1 MKMTITSALLL
12 QLLFHTTFAA
22 NTPSEI
28 LFLPWGVDKGQ
39 IQLTET
45 PFGWESV
52 ESFQV
57 IGDNYYL
64 LTSNTGQILKYS
76 DQTLS
81 IWHRSDHIQ
90 AIDFQL
96 SPLGELLYF
105 MDVKQIYDMSGES
118 GPITWVNHLD
128 MRPNSRL
135 LRSSKNKPAI
145 LLGLSE
151 TLLPTVS
158 TRDTHMGKLNL
169 SGEYGRLVR
178 QSGSEMDF
186 LLDEVALASFQLERG
201 IWGSGQYLGS
211 TEKGHHYLLLETLLE
226 QNPLILKREVFI
238 IDASGKLL
246 MILEIPH
253 TQHVPVTREFQLDKN
268 GTLFGLFTTTDGIH
282 LLGWDLS
289 RPGDTPLLQFS
300 LPQEFHNI
308 HPRPF
313 QGDNRLPG
321 ERHDEKSAG
330 SLELD
335 RLDFPPVG
343 REEALN
349 TADTY
354 VALIW
359 TAGPENLTDGV
370 INDPAG
376 HAIQTPT
383 WIQVGQNQRMA
394 YQWGGFSTIDGY
406 VTGLANGKYAG
417 DMETSDVS
425 AYAVGVDCS
434 GFVSRCWNMPQHYST
449 YMMSNHQP
457 LITLPLDSWYD
468 LRPGDAIHKVGHVR
482 LTVLWN
488 TNGTILAVE
497 AGGGWI
503 THYQSYTISQLADY
517 QPRYYINMEGMP
529 ATIDRP
535 IVGSVTTS
543 DSTTISWTLS
553 DTAGI
558 QGVQLYQKDVFQVQ
572 DWEAVTDGLLSV
584 DQTSIAF
591 PSTDLS
597 LAWCFRSVSD
607 NTPPTES
614 YPSDAYASAQKG
626 SNERLLIIDG
636 FDRTTGSYPFPYH
649 DFALDM
655 ARSLGHF
662 NYSYETADNDAVLAG
677 SVDLTDYTA
686 VFWLLGDE
694 STIHET
700 FSNQEQ
706 DIIEAYLRGG
716 GKLFASGSEIA
727 WDLDS
732 QGNTADQSF
741 FHEYLKAAYEADDSE
756 SYTITGVAGTP
767 FEGLALHYDDGN
779 GGVYEENYPDAFQTS
794 GGSEAVL
801 RYSNDMI
808 AATAYTGIFGNGSSE
823 GQVVLLGIPFET
835 IYNGT
840 EQLELTT
847 SILSYFGLSVQ
858 LSSGP
863 QNLPVALRLLNP
875 FPSPFNSTTQ
885 IGFELAE
892 KAHVELNVYDIRGRI
907 VTNLVNQP
915 YPAGRWQIPFHAD
928 GHPGGIYIIQVK
940 SGSMIQSKKVILLK

>member
-1 MKMTITSALLL
+1 MKKAITSALLI
-12 QLLFHTTFAA
+12 QLIFQTTFAA
-22 NTPSEI
+22 NTPAEL
-28 LFLPWGVDKGQ
+28 LFLPWGEGEELIK
-39 IQLTET
+39 LTET
-45 PFGWESV
+45 PFGWESI

-64 LTSNTGQILKYS
+64 LTSNTGQILKFS

-90 AIDFQL
+90 ALDFQL
-96 SPLGELLYF
+96 SPLGELQYI
-105 MDVKQIYDMSGES
+105 MDMRQVYDLSGENGS
-118 GPITWVNHLD
+118 IAWVNQLD

-135 LRSSKNKPAI
+135 LRSSKIQPAI

-151 TLLPTVS
+151 TLLPRAS
-158 TRDTHMGKLNL
+158 TRDTHMGMLNL

-178 QSGSEMDF
+178 QSGSMMAF
-186 LLDEVALASFQLERG
+186 FLDETSLTSFQPDKG

-211 TEKGHHYLLLETLLE
+211 TEQGQHYLLLETLLE

-246 MILEIPH
+246 TILEIPH
-253 TQHVPVTREFQLDKN
+253 TQHIPVTREFQLDKN
-268 GTLFGLFTTTDGIH
+268 GTLFGLFTTPDGIH
-282 LLGWDLS
+282 LLRWDLS
-289 RPGDTPLLQFS
+289 HPGDTLLPRFL
-300 LPQEFHNI
+300 LPQEFRNI

-313 QGDNRLPG
+313 QGDNLLPR
-321 ERHDEKSAG
+321 ESDDEKSAE
-330 SLELD
+330 SLEID

-359 TAGPENLTDGV
+359 TAGPENLTNGV
-370 INDPAG
+370 IDDPAG

-383 WIQVGQNQRMA
+383 WVQVGQNQRMA
-394 YQWGGFSTIDGY
+394 YQWGGFSSIDGY
-406 VTGLANGKYAG
+406 VSGLANGKYAG
-417 DMETSDVS
+417 DMETSEVS
-425 AYAVGVDCS
+425 SYAVGVDCS
-434 GFVSRCWNMPQHYST
+434 GFVSRCWNMPEHYST

-503 THYQSYTISQLADY
+503 THYQSYSISQLADY
-517 QPRYYINMEGMP
+517 QPRYYINIEGMP

-535 IVGSVTTS
+535 IVGSVMTT
-543 DSTTISWTLS
+543 DSTTISGTLS
-553 DTAGI
+553 DTVGI
-558 QGVQLYQKDVFQVQ
+558 QGLQLYQKDIFQAL
-572 DWEAVTDGLLSV
+572 DWETVTDGLISV
-584 DQTSIAF
+584 DQTSIAL

-607 NTPPTES
+607 NTPSTES
-614 YPSDAYASAQKG
+614 YPSDAYASAHKG
-626 SNERLLIIDG
+626 SSERLLIIDG

-649 DFALDM
+649 EFALDM

-662 NYSYETADNDAVLAG
+662 NYSYETADNDALLSG
-677 SVDLTDYTA
+677 SVDLNEYTA

-700 FSNQEQ
+700 FSDQEQ
-706 DIIEAYLRGG
+706 DLVEIYLRGG

-727 WDLDS
+727 WDLDA

-741 FHEYLKAAYEADDSE
+741 FHDYLKAAYEADDSE
-756 SYTITGVAGTP
+756 SYIINGVQGTP

-779 GGVYEENYPDAFQTS
+779 DGVYEENYPDAFQTV
-794 GGSEAVL
+794 GGSQAVL
-801 RYSNDMI
+801 RYANNMI
-808 AATAYTGIFGNGSSE
+808 AATAYTGTFGSGTIE

-835 IYNGT
+835 IYNSV

-847 SILSYFGLSVQ
+847 SILSYFGLSIQ
-858 LSSGP
+858 LSSDP
-863 QNLPVALRLLNP
+863 QYFPASLKLLNP

-892 KAHVELNVYDIRGRI
+892 KAHVQLNVYDIRGRYI
-907 VTNLVNQP
+907 TQLSNQP
-915 YPAGRWQIPFHAD
+915 YQAGRWQVPFHAD
-928 GHPGGIYIIQVK
+928 GLPGGIYIIQVK
-940 SGSMIQSKKVILLK
+940 SGGFTQSKKVILLK